1 MFSWDAL
8 IDQLY
13 STYRNNEYSRH
24 SYMSIVIAV
33 EKANLVDKVLVDYV
47 ELASHLPPL
56 EALIEASRK
65 NNITI

>member
-13 STYRNNEYSRH
+13 STYRNNDYSRH
-24 SYMSIVIAV
+24 SYMSIVLAV
-33 EKANLVDKVLVDYV
+33 EKANLVDKVLEDYV
-47 ELASHLPPL
+47 QYASHLPPL

-65 NNITI
+65 NNIIV